1 MYVKDPYRPE
11 QEHEYEGL
19 TLACMKQIQYGVSGN
34 GRVIVRGQL
43 TRVYGS
49 RGSKNNSRY
58 KEKSMRN
65 LSNGM
70 SKFLTLF
77 AVTALAALLCA
88 PLVSATPILGSDLA
102 SFTVLGATTVTN
114 VPTSTIVGN
123 VGVWS
128 SGGANAITG
137 FNSSPGVAVSDP
149 QVTGGEVHAGTAVA
163 ASAQNQ
169 LTTAITNLG
178 SLGAGILLPADLA
191 GLTLA
196 PGVYTVPAG
205 TTNLS
210 GVLTLNGLGNANSAW
225 VFQMPSTL
233 ITSPDSVVSI
243 INTGSGAG
251 VYWNVGSSATLD
263 VNTTFIGNI
272 LALTSITMN
281 TTATD
286 LCGRA
291 LASTGAVT
299 LDQNSLSGICP
310 GLLADSSGVSGGLDV
325 ITTPGGAPQVGFLP
339 YESVPAA
346 SVPESSIMLLLGSG
360 LAGLVV
366 FRNRFTKDELV
377 NGRPV

>member
-1 MYVKDPYRPE
+1 
-11 QEHEYEGL
+11 
-19 TLACMKQIQYGVSGN
+19 
-34 GRVIVRGQL
+34 
-43 TRVYGS
+43 
-49 RGSKNNSRY
+49 
-58 KEKSMRN
+58 MRN
-65 LSNGM
+65 LFNGM

-149 QVTGGEVHAGTAVA
+149 QVTGGEVHAGTAVV

-339 YESVPAA
+339 YAPVPAA
-346 SVPESSIMLLLGSG
+346 SVPEPSIMLLLGSG

-366 FRNRFTKDELV
+366 FRKRFTKDELV